1 MFPSRQLGGPAV
13 TAQGPQPVP
22 GGDLE
27 GGGVGRLRK
36 EGVCITR
43 ASLVPQLV
51 KDLPAVR
58 ETWVR
63 PLGGE
68 GPLEKGSATCSSIQ
82 ASLVAQLVKDPPA
95 VRETWLRSLGWEA
108 PWEKGLLYPLQYSGL
123 ENPMDCSS
131 RGHKE
136 SDTT

>member
-58 ETWVR
+58 ETW
-63 PLGGE
+63 
-68 GPLEKGSATCSSIQ
+68 
-82 ASLVAQLVKDPPA
+82 
-95 VRETWLRSLGWEA
+95 LRSLGWEA